1 MEHQLTSQG
10 KINILIYSHNNSS
23 GCPKMLCDLN
33 VIILW
38 FSIIRLVMPIFKP
51 KVINKLQT
59 IIVKSVA
66 ENESQ
71 GVKLPSFSE

>member
-1 MEHQLTSQG
+1 
-10 KINILIYSHNNSS
+10 
-23 GCPKMLCDLN
+23 
-33 VIILW
+33 
-38 FSIIRLVMPIFKP
+38 MPIFKT